1 MGRLVKKSSSDLSC
15 CSRPLAQVPLPLQEA
30 LISAPPPGP
39 FLKWAGG
46 KRQLLTEIRSHL
58 PARFGKFFEPFV
70 GGAALFFSIHPN
82 NAVLSDTNER
92 LVRTYRGV
100 RDSVEQVISALS
112 EYPNDRA
119 FFLAQRARDV
129 DSASDA
135 EVAAWFIYLNRTGYN
150 GLYRVNRSG
159 RFNVPFG
166 RYLRPTICN
175 SDRLR
180 SCSQALRN
188 TDLRIGDFEEI
199 AAQAE
204 AGDFVYFDPPYV
216 PVAQYSD
223 FARYT
228 ARGFNLADHRRLCD
242 VAKGLKSRGVAVL
255 ISNSG
260 APVVRELYQSGFQI
274 RSVMATRTINSRRD
288 GRSRIPEVL
297 IS

>member
-1 MGRLVKKSSSDLSC
+1 VERIVKKSSS
-15 CSRPLAQVPLPLQEA
+15 CSPLGSPPLQGA
-30 LISAPPPGP
+30 PILAPPLEP

-46 KRQLLTEIRSHL
+46 KRQLLAEIRSHL
-58 PARFGKFFEPFV
+58 PARFGKYFEPFV
-70 GGAALFFSIHPN
+70 GGAALFFSTSPN
-82 NAVLSDTNER
+82 NAVLGDTNER

-119 FFLAQRARDV
+119 FFLTQRARDV
-129 DSASDA
+129 DSASDV
-135 EVAAWFIYLNRTGYN
+135 EMAAWFIYLNRTGYN

-159 RFNVPFG
+159 QFNVPFG

-180 SCSQALRN
+180 SCSRALRN
-188 TDLRIGDFEEI
+188 TDLRIGDFEDI
-199 AAQAE
+199 TSQAK

-228 ARGFNLADHRRLCD
+228 ARGFSLADHRRLCD
-242 VAKGLKSRGVAVL
+242 VASRLKSRGVAVL
-255 ISNSG
+255 ISNSE

-274 RSVMATRTINSRRD
+274 RSVMATRSINSRGERR
-288 GRSRIPEVL
+288 GRVLEVL